1 MSDQVQES
9 AAEAV
14 VAGGDASVESTG
26 GAMADGAGGVTD
38 PLFADGPFT
47 WKHDKGEHIIK
58 NRRELADAFRH
69 SYMNRDSLDAERQKI
84 AQQRKLMDQAIQKA
98 RSEQEANTAL
108 FNKYRGYENAFG
120 QHPELKSR
128 IEKLID
134 EYKASGGR
142 GGSDQIRSVLEAE
155 LKPIK
160 DEFGKWQEE
169 RKRQSE
175 EEQWSKAA
183 EQLAAEIDGFDGK
196 AAREFLESLKR
207 IPEADAQR
215 KLMEIAHFAM
225 LGQQRASDLEKR
237 PPPPRGRPNVVST
250 PGKATSKRDVTG
262 MNEAEKHAYAVEL
275 LKAAGD

>member
-9 AAEAV
+9 APE
-14 VAGGDASVESTG
+14 VAGGEPSTESTG
-26 GAMADGAGGVTD
+26 GAIADGAGGVTD
-38 PLFADGPFT
+38 PLFADGPFS
-47 WKHDKGEHIIK
+47 WKYDKGEHIIK

-69 SYMNRDSLDAERQKI
+69 SYMNRASLDAERQKL

-108 FNKYRGYENAFG
+108 FNKYRGYESAFG
-120 QHPELKSR
+120 QHPDLKRR
-128 IEKLID
+128 IEQMID

-142 GGSDQIRSVLEAE
+142 GSSDQIRSVLEAE

-169 RKRQSE
+169 RKRQAE
-175 EEQWSKAA
+175 EEQWSSAA
-183 EQLAAEIDGFDGK
+183 EQLAAEIEGFDGK
-196 AAREFLESLKR
+196 AAREFLDTLR
-207 IPEADAQR
+207 GVPEADAQR
-215 KLMEIAHFAM
+215 KLMEIAHFAL

-237 PPPPRGRPNVVST
+237 PPPTRARPNVTST
-250 PGKATSKRDVTG
+250 PGKPTSKRDVSG

-275 LKAAGD
+275 LKASGD